1 VGEVAAAPGRYLAGE
16 MALKRTAATSR
27 RSSTLQIS
35 VLGAALV
42 LGLSGFMVSIA
53 PGAEP
58 AAPLELAWAGD
69 PTPASVAPPRQHPSW
84 TDENCTSCHKTD
96 AAFSHP
102 VGMTPSMKVPADL
115 PLHEGKLACTTCHD
129 NSDAAQHM
137 QARRRHDGLL
147 RGSDKGVKFCTRCHD
162 PGQTAR
168 GSMHSGMLG
177 QAHLR
182 WPGQTPRTAGLGV
195 QPADGDSRLCLSCH
209 DGIIARSVGGM
220 SRNVTGLL
228 SDSHPVGM
236 VYRTNPIHA
245 GKIDRSISFTA
256 PSQLNARIRLVEG
269 QVACASCHSPYSAEQ
284 GHLVMSNLRS
294 NLCLSCHVD
303 LP

>member
-1 VGEVAAAPGRYLAGE
+1 
-16 MALKRTAATSR
+16 MALNHTVAIPR
-27 RSSTLQIS
+27 RRRDLRIGLLS
-35 VLGAALV
+35 AALA
-42 LGLSGFMVSIA
+42 LGLSGLMVSIA

-58 AAPLELAWAGD
+58 TAPLELAWAGD
-69 PTPASVAPPRQHPSW
+69 TAPASVAAPRQHLPW
-84 TDENCTSCHKTD
+84 TDENCTNCHKTD

-102 VGMTPSMKVPADL
+102 VGMAPSMKVPADL
-115 PLHEGKLACTTCHD
+115 PLHEGKMACTTCHD
-129 NSDAAQHM
+129 NSDADRHM

-147 RGSDKGVKFCTRCHD
+147 LGSDKGVKLCARCHD
-162 PGQTAR
+162 PGQTVR
-168 GSMHSGMLG
+168 GSMHAGMLG

-182 WPGQTPRTAGLGV
+182 WPGRTPRTAGLGA

-209 DGIIARSVGGM
+209 DGIIARGVGGM
-220 SRNVTGLL
+220 SQNVTGLI

-256 PSQLNARIRLVEG
+256 TSQLDARIRLVEG
-269 QVACASCHSPYSAEQ
+269 QVACASCHSPYAAEP
-284 GHLVMSNLRS
+284 GRLVMSNLRS

-303 LP
+303 LH